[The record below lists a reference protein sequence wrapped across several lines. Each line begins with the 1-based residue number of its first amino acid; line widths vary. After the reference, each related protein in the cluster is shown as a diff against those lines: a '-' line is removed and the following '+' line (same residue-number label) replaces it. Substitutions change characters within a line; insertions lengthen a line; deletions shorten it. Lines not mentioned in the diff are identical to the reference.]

1 MAAMRK
7 TVSPDRSARSA
18 GFEPAWLDLER
29 LARVEVSS
37 EDPAHPVEEALRTG
51 RASGWR
57 AGASGPQTL
66 RLCFDEPQLL
76 QRIRVQFEETQHERR
91 QEFALRWS
99 ADGTSFREI
108 VRQQWNLSPSGSTR
122 EAENYVVALAGVFVL
137 ELHIVPDTG
146 GGEARAS
153 IEELRI
159 A

>member
-1 MAAMRK
+1 CVYTSVARRPECRNLSTVHGTPQPAGLRRSAAMRK
-7 TVSPDRSARSA
+7 NIVPGVSLQSAA
-18 GFEPAWLDLER
+18 ADPAWLDLER

-37 EDPAHPVEEALRTG
+37 EDPAHPVEEALRMG

-76 QRIRVQFEETQHERR
+76 RRIRVQFEERQHERR

-108 VRQQWNLSPSGSTR
+108 VRQQWNFSPSGSTR
-122 EAENYVVALAGVFVL
+122 EAENYA
-137 ELHIVPDTG
+137 
-146 GGEARAS
+146 
-153 IEELRI
+153 
-159 A
+159 

>member
-1 MAAMRK
+1 MRK
-7 TVSPDRSARSA
+7 TISPAMSTRSD

-37 EDPAHPVEEALRTG
+37 EDPAHPVEEALLG
-51 RASGWR
+51 RASGWH
-57 AGASGPQTL
+57 AAASGPQTL

-76 QRIRVQFEETQHERR
+76 QRIRLHFEETQHERR

-108 VRQQWNLSPSGSTR
+108 VRQQWNFSPSGSTR
-122 EAENYVVALAGVFVL
+122 EAENYVVVLAGVFVL
-137 ELHIVPDTG
+137 ELHIIPDTS

-153 IEELRI
+153 LAELRI

>member
-1 MAAMRK
+1 MRK
-7 TVSPDRSARSA
+7 TISPDMSERSA

-76 QRIRVQFEETQHERR
+76 RRIRVQFEERQHERR

-108 VRQQWNLSPSGSTR
+108 VRQQWNFSPSGSTR
-122 EAENYVVALAGVFVL
+122 QAENYVVALAGVFVL
-137 ELHIVPDTG
+137 ELHIVPDTS

-153 IEELRI
+153 IAELRI

>member
-1 MAAMRK
+1 MRK
-7 TVSPDRSARSA
+7 SIVLGMSVHSTA
-18 GFEPAWLDLER
+18 FEPAWLDLER

-37 EDPAHPVEEALRTG
+37 EDPAHPVEEALRMG
-51 RASGWR
+51 RPAGWR

-76 QRIRVQFEETQHERR
+76 QRIRVHFEETQHERQ

-108 VRQQWNLSPSGSTR
+108 VRQQWNFSPSGSTR
-122 EAENYVVALAGVFVL
+122 EAENYVVALAGVSVL
-137 ELHIVPDTG
+137 ELHIVPDKSG
-146 GGEARAS
+146 GDARAS
-153 IEELRI
+153 LAELRI

>member
-1 MAAMRK
+1 MRK
-7 TVSPDRSARSA
+7 SIVLGMSVRSTA
-18 GFEPAWLDLER
+18 FEPTWLDLER

-37 EDPAHPVEEALRTG
+37 EDPAHPVEEALRMG
-51 RASGWR
+51 RPAGWR

-76 QRIRVQFEETQHERR
+76 QCIRVHFEETQYERR

-108 VRQQWNLSPSGSTR
+108 VRQQWNFSPSGSTS
-122 EAENYVVALAGVFVL
+122 EAENYVVALAGVSVL
-137 ELHIVPDTG
+137 ELDIVPDTSG
-146 GGEARAS
+146 GDARAS
-153 IEELRI
+153 LAELRI